1 MYLCRVEA
9 QRQRENESYYQLF
22 KNFLGIMTE
31 EKFISF
37 GSDGGSGFGGRG
49 NGWSPADFAAVMGNN
64 NRGGLFGGQGM
75 WDGVLGLFGLG
86 IVSSMF
92 GWNGNQNNNRGNNG
106 NCNEEAVSAAIANV
120 MANSNG
126 QQLLMQQITGVGNRV
141 TELAAAYGVSAD
153 AIQAGLNNVS
163 LAMANFAA
171 QNNMS
176 VAQLQM
182 QLQRGQ
188 SDIALQFCNCCKDQA
203 LAMCQQTNT
212 LVTEGNRN
220 TQRIV
225 DSQNEGFRSILQ
237 QMYNDKLEAKNEK
250 IAELTALALAKDG
263 EISQMKQN
271 QYFAGLVGQAVA
283 PLQAQQNAIL
293 SEVEAIKR
301 CQTPV
306 LTVPDNRYQ
315 AVPTGIANIGSD
327 FIGTLLVARL
337 FGLITGTGTGT
348 GTDTGGGTAPA
359 ASRAAAQ

>member
-1 MYLCRVEA
+1 
-9 QRQRENESYYQLF
+9 
-22 KNFLGIMTE
+22 MTE
-31 EKFISF
+31 EKFINL
-37 GSDGGSGFGGRG
+37 GSDGNGFGGRG

-64 NRGGLFGGQGM
+64 NRGGIFGGNGM

-92 GWNGNQNNNRGNNG
+92 GWNGNNNNRGND
-106 NCNEEAVSAAIANV
+106 EAVTTALANI

-141 TELAAAYGVSAD
+141 TELAQSYGVTTSAV
-153 AIQAGLNNVS
+153 QAGLNNIN
-163 LAMANFAA
+163 LAMSNYAA
-171 QNNMS
+171 ANNMS
-176 VAQLQM
+176 IAQLQM
-182 QLQRGQ
+182 TLQKGQ

-212 LVTEGNRN
+212 LVAEGNRN

-237 QMYNDKLEAKNEK
+237 QMYNDKLESKNEK
-250 IAELTALALAKDG
+250 IAELTAKALAKDG

-271 QYFAGLVGQAVA
+271 QYFAGIVGQAVA

-301 CQTPV
+301 CQPPTITLPNNQY
-306 LTVPDNRYQ
+306 T
-315 AVPTGIANIGSD
+315 AVPTFGANIASD
-327 FIGTLLVARL
+327 FIGTLAVARL
-337 FGLITGTGTGT
+337 LNLMSGNTGGGT
-348 GTDTGGGTAPA
+348 GTDTGGGTTTTNG
-359 ASRAAAQ
+359 

>member
-1 MYLCRVEA
+1 
-9 QRQRENESYYQLF
+9 
-22 KNFLGIMTE
+22 MTE

-37 GSDGGSGFGGRG
+37 GSDGNGFGGRG

-86 IVSSMF
+86 IVSNMF
-92 GWNGNQNNNRGNNG
+92 GWNGNMNGNRGCNG
-106 NCNEEAVSAAIANV
+106 NCGNDEAVSAALANV
-120 MANSNG
+120 VANSNG

-141 TELAAAYGVSAD
+141 AELATAYGVSTD

-182 QLQRGQ
+182 QLQKGQ

-225 DSQNEGFRSILQ
+225 DSQNDGFRSILQ

-250 IAELTALALAKDG
+250 IDELRALALAKDG
-263 EISQMKQN
+263 ELSQLKQN
-271 QYFAGLVGQAVA
+271 QYFAGIVGQAVA
-283 PLQAQQNAIL
+283 PLQAQQAAIL
-293 SEVEAIKR
+293 AEVEAIKR
-301 CQTPV
+301 CQPPTITLPNNQYSV
-306 LTVPDNRYQ
+306 
-315 AVPTGIANIGSD
+315 VPT
-327 FIGTLLVARL
+327 LVATAAADFVSSYWANRL
-337 FGLITGTGTGT
+337 TAATTPA
-348 GTDTGGGTAPA
+348 TGGGTTPA
-359 ASRAAAQ
+359 ASRAAA

>member
-1 MYLCRVEA
+1 
-9 QRQRENESYYQLF
+9 
-22 KNFLGIMTE
+22 MTE
-31 EKFISF
+31 EKFINL
-37 GSDGGSGFGGRG
+37 GSDGNGFGGRG
-49 NGWSPADFAAVMGNN
+49 NWSPADFAAVMGNN
-64 NRGGLFGGQGM
+64 NRGGIFGGNGM

-92 GWNGNQNNNRGNNG
+92 GWNGNQNGNRGG
-106 NCNEEAVSAAIANV
+106 NCNDEAISAALANV
-120 MANSNG
+120 VANSNG

-141 TELAAAYGVSAD
+141 AELATAYGVSTD
-153 AIQAGLNNVS
+153 AVQAGLNNVS

-182 QLQRGQ
+182 SLQKGQ

-212 LVTEGNRN
+212 LVTEGSRN

-263 EISQMKQN
+263 KISQIEQN
-271 QYFAGLVGQAVA
+271 QLLMGGMAQMQAA
-283 PLQAQQNAIL
+283 LQAQIGGVK
-293 SEVEAIKR
+293 SEVDAIKR

-337 FGLITGTGTGT
+337 FGLIPGTGT
-348 GTDTGGGTAPA
+348 GTDTGGGTTPVQA
-359 ASRAAAQ
+359 AR

>member
-1 MYLCRVEA
+1 
-9 QRQRENESYYQLF
+9 
-22 KNFLGIMTE
+22 MTE
-31 EKFISF
+31 EKFINLGS
-37 GSDGGSGFGGRG
+37 SDGNGFGRG

-64 NRGGLFGGQGM
+64 RNNGGIFGSNGM

-92 GWNGNQNNNRGNNG
+92 GWNGNQPGNRSNG
-106 NCNEEAVSAAIANV
+106 NCSEEAISAALANV

-141 TELAAAYGVSAD
+141 AELAQTYGVSTD
-153 AIQAGLNNVS
+153 AIQAGLSNIS
-163 LAMANFAA
+163 LAMANYAA

-176 VAQLQM
+176 TAQLQM

-212 LVTEGNRN
+212 LVNAGNAN

-225 DSQNEGFRSILQ
+225 DTQNDGFRSILQ
-237 QMYNDKLEAKNEK
+237 QMYNDKLESKNEK

-263 EISQMKQN
+263 EISQIKQN
-271 QYFAGLVGQAVA
+271 QLLTGAM
-283 PLQAQQNAIL
+283 AQMQSQTDARLNAIL

-301 CQTPV
+301 CQPPTITLPNNQYAVVPNLIATAAADFVSSYWANRLTAATTP
-306 LTVPDNRYQ
+306 
-315 AVPTGIANIGSD
+315 A
-327 FIGTLLVARL
+327 
-337 FGLITGTGTGT
+337 TGTTT
-348 GTDTGGGTAPA
+348 PA
-359 ASRAAAQ
+359 GA

>member
-1 MYLCRVEA
+1 
-9 QRQRENESYYQLF
+9 
-22 KNFLGIMTE
+22 MTE
-31 EKFISF
+31 EKFINL
-37 GSDGGSGFGGRG
+37 GSDGNGFGGRG
-49 NGWSPADFAAVMGNN
+49 NWSPADFAAVMGNN
-64 NRGGLFGGQGM
+64 NRGGIFGGNGM

-92 GWNGNQNNNRGNNG
+92 GWNGNQNNNRGCNG
-106 NCNEEAVSAAIANV
+106 NCNDEAISAALANV
-120 MANSNG
+120 VANSNG

-141 TELAAAYGVSAD
+141 AELATAYGVSTD
-153 AIQAGLNNVS
+153 AVQAGLNNVS

-182 QLQRGQ
+182 SLQKGQ

-212 LVTEGNRN
+212 LVTEGSRN

-263 EISQMKQN
+263 KISQIEQN
-271 QYFAGLVGQAVA
+271 QLLMGGMAQMQAA
-283 PLQAQQNAIL
+283 LQAQIGGVK
-293 SEVEAIKR
+293 SEVDAIKR

-315 AVPTGIANIGSD
+315 AVPTGIANIGND

-337 FGLITGTGTGT
+337 FGLIPGTGTGT
-348 GTDTGGGTAPA
+348 GTDTGGGTTPA
-359 ASRAAAQ
+359 QSVR

>member
-1 MYLCRVEA
+1 
-9 QRQRENESYYQLF
+9 
-22 KNFLGIMTE
+22 MTE

-37 GSDGGSGFGGRG
+37 GSGGNGFGGRG

-92 GWNGNQNNNRGNNG
+92 GWNGNQNNNRGG
-106 NCNEEAVSAAIANV
+106 NCNDEAVSAALANV
-120 MANSNG
+120 VANSNG

-141 TELAAAYGVSAD
+141 AELAAAYGVSTD
-153 AIQAGLNNVS
+153 AVQAGLNNVS

-250 IAELTALALAKDG
+250 IEELRALALAKDG

-271 QYFAGLVGQAVA
+271 QYFAGIVGQAVA

-306 LTVPDNRYQ
+306 LTVPDNRFQ

-337 FGLITGTGTGT
+337 LGLVPGTGT
-348 GTDTGGGTAPA
+348 GTDTGGGATPA
-359 ASRAAAQ
+359 ASRAAA